1 MLVTAIEYSTAV
13 LKRMSNNVSSMMLS
27 SYYSEVSSAVNIG
40 RCKLIIWM
48 VMMNTDVGEFLVLM
62 VLSHND

>member
-1 MLVTAIEYSTAV
+1 
-13 LKRMSNNVSSMMLS
+13 MSNNVSSMMLS
-27 SYYSEVSSAVNIG
+27 SYYSVVSSAVGMG

-62 VLSHND
+62 VLSHSN

>member
-1 MLVTAIEYSTAV
+1 MLVTANEYSTAV

-27 SYYSEVSSAVNIG
+27 IAAGID

-62 VLSHND
+62 VLSHSN